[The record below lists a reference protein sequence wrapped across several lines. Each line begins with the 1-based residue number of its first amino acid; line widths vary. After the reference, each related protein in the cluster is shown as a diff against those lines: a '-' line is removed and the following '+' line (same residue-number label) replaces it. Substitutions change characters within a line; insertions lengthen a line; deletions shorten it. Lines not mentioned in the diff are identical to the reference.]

1 MTLEKDGSKRQGEGC
16 EVSQVGRQ
24 LMTQAE
30 LTSAGKAPLVQQD
43 LCASFDLALQRHD
56 NQESVFPPGTGRADE
71 DLWMRLYY
79 RGYMDGTLS
88 NMESP

>member
-1 MTLEKDGSKRQGEGC
+1 
-16 EVSQVGRQ
+16 
-24 LMTQAE
+24 MTQAE

-56 NQESVFPPGTGRADE
+56 NQESVFPPGTGRADK

>member
-1 MTLEKDGSKRQGEGC
+1 MTLEKDGSKRHGEGY

-30 LTSAGKAPLVQQD
+30 LTKAGKAPLVQQD
-43 LCASFDLALQRHD
+43 LCVSFDLALQGHD
-56 NQESVFPPGTGRADE
+56 NQDSVFPPGAGRRNE

-79 RGYMDGTLS
+79 RGYTDGT
-88 NMESP
+88 